1 LLQDLLVESV
11 GRRRPQWRGERKAV
25 LVRVPV
31 ALAQDLIEAAA
42 REHRSV
48 SEHCA
53 ALLAEVVSAQSGR
66 VLR

>member
-1 LLQDLLVESV
+1 M
-11 GRRRPQWRGERKAV
+11 

-42 REHRSV
+42 RQHRSV